1 MVIHPPRKRPLSRY
15 QRDARIGY
23 GALCVS
29 AVAFVMVLVASF
41 VVIKVAPDLDLGVPS
56 ALAPAQAV
64 VKHPA
69 LTPVAARTPPSQE
82 TASPAVDPAIISA
95 ATGDQAP
102 VTPGGTGPGTVEPGP
117 VDPVDPVDPGPVDP
131 VDPVD
136 PEPVDPGPEPDR
148 PGPTS
153 GLVDPVVEG
162 VTGTL
167 DQVTGGATEPVTGPV
182 GGLTDDV
189 TDTVDGLVG
198 GLAGGLLGT
207 P

>member
-1 MVIHPPRKRPLSRY
+1 MVIHRPRKRPLSRY

-23 GALCVS
+23 GALGVS

-56 ALAPAQAV
+56 ALAPAQAI

-69 LTPVAARTPPSQE
+69 LTPVAARTSPGQDDDRPE
-82 TASPAVDPAIISA
+82 ADPAVVPA
-95 ATGDQAP
+95 ATDDQAP
-102 VTPGGTGPGTVEPGP
+102 ATPGVTDPGPVDPVEPGP
-117 VDPVDPVDPGPVDP
+117 VDPEPIDPEPVDPGPVDP
-131 VDPVD
+131 G
-136 PEPVDPGPEPDR
+136 PGPDR
-148 PGPTS
+148 PGPAS
-153 GLVDPVVEG
+153 ALVDPVVEG
-162 VTGTL
+162 LTGTL
-167 DQVTGGATEPVTGPV
+167 DQVTGGATQPVTGPV

-189 TDTVDGLVG
+189 TDAVDGLVG

>member
-23 GALCVS
+23 GALGVS

-69 LTPVAARTPPSQE
+69 LTPVAARTPPGQD
-82 TASPAVDPAIISA
+82 TDSPAVEPVATPAVEPAPGTPDPG
-95 ATGDQAP
+95 TAP
-102 VTPGGTGPGTVEPGP
+102 VTPEPVVPEP
-117 VDPVDPVDPGPVDP
+117 VDPDPIDPVEPVVPQPVDPGPSD
-131 VDPVD
+131 
-136 PEPVDPGPEPDR
+136 PEPDR
-148 PGPTS
+148 PGPAS

-167 DQVTGGATEPVTGPV
+167 DQVTGGATQPVTGPV

-189 TDTVDGLVG
+189 TDAVDGLVG